1 MYFYLEVRCLSREKV
16 LYMNI
21 MFYKDII
28 INYFNISNL
37 KIINHFTLL
46 ILNFKIIVKL
56 RDKKILANL
65 I

>member
-46 ILNFKIIVKL
+46 ILNLKKL
-56 RDKKILANL
+56 
-65 I
+65 